1 MPLKRVICSMYSF
14 TANIHIHLLETML
27 YMLFL
32 HNRVIGLLRFA
43 SEKYHLVSL
52 SLLYFS
58 DIRTNPNVEALLQSF
73 IALSSLPLV
82 NLSSLT
88 IGVLNMKS
96 FH

>member
-1 MPLKRVICSMYSF
+1 MPLKRVICSTYSS
-14 TANIHIHLLETML
+14 TANVHIHLEKML

-32 HNRVIGLLRFA
+32 HNRVTGLLRFA
-43 SEKYHLVSL
+43 SEKNHLVSL